1 MNTTYEVDGVFRVI
15 QFTMIRSMM
24 QFNQMTISSSKYL
37 VIYLNKFEWLIKIK
51 LLGNRKSWFRKYL
64 ILMWE
69 IA

>member
-15 QFTMIRSMM
+15 QFTMIRSMV

-37 VIYLNKFEWLIKIK
+37 VNYLNKFEWLIKIK